1 MRLRMQYARGWN
13 FGGVV
18 LRRDRCGRPENKKS
32 SVVEVSSDEV
42 DKVVIAAALAQH
54 RRSLH

>member
-1 MRLRMQYARGWN
+1 MRTTRKQEE
-13 FGGVV
+13 FH
-18 LRRDRCGRPENKKS
+18 
-32 SVVEVSSDEV
+32 VVEVSSDEV